1 MVNSM
6 GEAQF
11 LADLQR
17 AREAAM
23 QTTRNEPRAID
34 ASYDKSTHVI
44 VVRLNNGA
52 TFSFPPDIVQGLVHA
67 LPEDLAAVEITPS
80 GTGLHWEKLDA
91 DFTVSGLLN
100 GIFGTRTW
108 MAKLQERWQSQQAS

>member
-1 MVNSM
+1 MANSVD
-6 GEAQF
+6 EVQF

-17 AREAAM
+17 AREAAI
-23 QTTRNEPRAID
+23 QTIRTEPRAID
-34 ASYDKSTHVI
+34 ASYDRSTHVI

-52 TFSFPPDIVQGLVHA
+52 VFSFPPDIAQGLTHA
-67 LPEDLAAVEITPS
+67 SPEDLAAVEITPS

-100 GIFGTRTW
+100 GIFGTRDW
-108 MAKLQERWQSQQAS
+108 MTKLQERWQSHQAS

>member
-1 MVNSM
+1 MVNQAD
-6 GEAQF
+6 EAQF
-11 LADLQR
+11 LAALRR
-17 AREAAM
+17 ARDAAV
-23 QTTRNEPRAID
+23 QAARIEPQAID
-34 ASYDKSTHVI
+34 VSYDSQNHLI

-52 TFSFPPDIVQGLVHA
+52 VFSFPPDIAQGINGA
-67 LPEDLAAVEITPS
+67 APEDLAMVEVTPS

-108 MAKLQERWQSQQAS
+108 MMELQER